1 MTNGFPGEQRNQWSH
16 VLASGRNRLGFALR
30 NFLRWTL
37 PGNTYRENACAQA
50 GLPELGPDA
59 AMVFQALHGRYD
71 LRHLAQAASRERYLE
86 TLAYLEWLEYFR
98 QQCPAAF
105 SAIMDNA
112 LSLRWLDAGAKNWA
126 YVEAIHAFIQTNHGQ
141 NFQLDGVELDPHRR
155 YVNLQTRRQ
164 AALSYIHGLP
174 NARYYS
180 GNLLDWRQP
189 AHIISHF
196 LPFVFQEPHL
206 AWGLPLDYFNP
217 QPLLNHLLSLLEP
230 GGLLLIVNQGEA
242 EAQAQQALLES
253 ATRLFPVRFESLGQL
268 PASFIEYRYPRYGW
282 ICIKEGI

>member
-1 MTNGFPGEQRNQWSH
+1 MTNGFPGEQHNPWSH
-16 VLASGRNRLGFALR
+16 VLASGRNRFGFALR

-37 PGNTYRENACAQA
+37 PGAYRETACDQT

-59 AMVFQALHGRYD
+59 ARLVDTLHGRYD
-71 LRHLAQAASRERYLE
+71 LPDLTQAASRERYLE

-98 QQCPAAF
+98 QKRPAAF
-105 SAIMDNA
+105 SAIMDDA

-126 YVEAIHAFIQTNHGQ
+126 YVEALYAFIQANHGP

-155 YVNLQTRRQ
+155 YVNLQTRQQ
-164 AALSYIHGLP
+164 AALSYIQDLP
-174 NARYYS
+174 NTRYHS

-196 LPFVFQEPHL
+196 LPFVFKEPHL
-206 AWGLPLDYFNP
+206 AWGLPLNYFNP
-217 QPLLNHLLSLLEP
+217 QLLLNHLLSRLEP
-230 GGLLLIVNQGEA
+230 GGLMLIVNQGEA
-242 EAQAQQALLES
+242 EAQAQQVLLEE
-253 ATRLFPVRFESLGQL
+253 AARRFPLQFESLGQL

-282 ICIKEGI
+282 LCIKDGI